1 MLNALTAQLSKCYLC
16 IKDITQ
22 YTYLLG
28 HTVCLGVG
36 LEGGVEGLRLPWD
49 RQGIQV
55 YRERDKLK
63 DYQGLQT
70 YLLLSTYV
78 ADYTG
83 DQFFSGTEEGWGEVA
98 RERGEG
104 AVYYFHRTCSCFI
117 HKRTYYALLFR
128 PCCFFKCKKISLKNN
143 NVLFK
148 NHSNSLVFSF
158 MK

>member
-78 ADYTG
+78 ADLKLLLKENQIIKQAG
-83 DQFFSGTEEGWGEVA
+83 FIIDQ
-98 RERGEG
+98 
-104 AVYYFHRTCSCFI
+104 
-117 HKRTYYALLFR
+117 
-128 PCCFFKCKKISLKNN
+128 
-143 NVLFK
+143 
-148 NHSNSLVFSF
+148 
-158 MK
+158 